1 LAYKPYSV
9 ADILASK
16 GRAQPLVCL
25 TAYDQIMAR
34 LVDQVAD
41 LVLVGDSLAMVA
53 YGQPSTL
60 PVTLDIMI
68 AHGRS
73 VAAACRK
80 ALVVVDLPFGSYQ
93 ASPAQAFDSAARVLK
108 ETGAAAVK
116 LEGGQVMAE
125 TVAFLTA
132 RGIPVLGHIGLQP
145 QSVNSIGGYRYQGR
159 DATAAAQLLADA
171 KALAAAGAFGLVV
184 EAVAE
189 GVARAITQ
197 AVPIPTIGIGASV
210 ACDGQILVSED
221 LLGWQGGRAPR
232 FVKRYADLN
241 SLAATALQVFADDVR
256 QRTFPSAEQVYGL
269 EESPDS
275 KSSNPPA
282 IYGQIT
288 QNDGQDNGQDDG
300 GSGAKIGSKVSQLRP
315 KRG

>member
-1 LAYKPYSV
+1 MANKPITV
-9 ADILASK
+9 ADIVAAK

-25 TAYDQIMAR
+25 TAYDQIMAQ
-34 LVDQVAD
+34 LADQVAD

-53 YGQPSTL
+53 YGQASTL

-73 VAAACRK
+73 VVAACRK

-125 TVAFLTA
+125 TVEFLTA

-159 DATAAAQLLADA
+159 DAAAAAQLLADA

-197 AVPIPTIGIGASV
+197 AVAIPTIGIGASV

-221 LLGWQGGRAPR
+221 LLGWQAGRAPR

-241 SLAATALQVFADDVR
+241 SLAATALQAFAADVR
-256 QRTFPSAEQVYGL
+256 ARTFPSAEQVYGL
-269 EESPDS
+269 EDGAESQSSDS
-275 KSSNPPA
+275 PA

-288 QNDGQDNGQDDG
+288 QDDGQDNG

>member
-1 LAYKPYSV
+1 
-9 ADILASK
+9 
-16 GRAQPLVCL
+16 
-25 TAYDQIMAR
+25 
-34 LVDQVAD
+34 
-41 LVLVGDSLAMVA
+41 MVA

-241 SLAATALQVFADDVR
+241 SLAATALQAFADDVR

-288 QNDGQDNGQDDG
+288 QNDGQDDG